1 MTTAPPVGQARGRA
15 PPSAGWPSAGWTMR
29 RAFDRGPL
37 ARARGEVHLLAVEA
51 WQAVL
56 VVLAGVLAGALVPA
70 AVVLVLALLEI
81 RAATARTE
89 RVLAAMATTAE
100 RIDRLG
106 ARLEKGGSL
115 ERLTEGL
122 ESLSRL
128 VVRLEDGARVATA
141 VGAAVGPAVGAAV
154 RAWRS
159 APGEDGPSGT
169 GRNGSGSDRMGE
181 AT

>member
-1 MTTAPPVGQARGRA
+1 
-15 PPSAGWPSAGWTMR
+15 
-29 RAFDRGPL
+29 
-37 ARARGEVHLLAVEA
+37 VEA

-56 VVLAGVLAGALVPA
+56 VVVAGVLAGALVPA
-70 AVVLVLALLEI
+70 SVVLVLALLEI
-81 RAATARTE
+81 RAATARAE
-89 RVLAAMATTAE
+89 RVLVTMAATAE

-115 ERLTEGL
+115 ERLVGGL
-122 ESLSRL
+122 ESVARL
-128 VVRLEDGARVATA
+128 VMRLEDGARVATA

-159 APGEDGPSGT
+159 PPTEEGPSGT
-169 GRNGSGSDRMGE
+169 GRDGSGSDRMGE